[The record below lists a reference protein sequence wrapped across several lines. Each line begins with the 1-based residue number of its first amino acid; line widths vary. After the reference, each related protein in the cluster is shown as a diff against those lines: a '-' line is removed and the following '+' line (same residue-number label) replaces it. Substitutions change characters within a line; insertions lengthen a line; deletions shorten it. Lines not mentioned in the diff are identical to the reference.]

1 MDLLSF
7 ITTVSLLTASGVF
20 APGPMFFATI
30 SYGSKSGARSGLV
43 FSFAHMCVEFTL
55 VMILALGLIT
65 VTDTPLVK
73 TSIGIIGGVVLV
85 IFGIIQLRNLFHVH
99 SQEVPSSDVRT
110 KHLFITGSMLTALNP
125 YFIVWW
131 LTVGANLIILGLEF
145 ASFIGVVFM
154 YLCHVWIDY
163 LWHTLVAYLAKVGTN
178 IVGLNGYRGIIGISS
193 GVLIFFGLLF
203 LRDSIF

>member
-7 ITTVSLLTASGVF
+7 ITTVTLLTASGVF

-30 SYGSKSGARSGLV
+30 SYGLKSGARSGLV
-43 FSFAHMCVEFTL
+43 FSFAHMCVEFAL
-55 VMILALGLIT
+55 VMLLALGLIT

-85 IFGIIQLRNLFHVH
+85 IFGIMQLWSLFHVQ
-99 SQEVPSSDVRT
+99 SQEITASDVGTR
-110 KHLFITGSMLTALNP
+110 HLFVTGSILTALNP

-131 LTVGANLIILGLEF
+131 LTVGASLILLGLEF
-145 ASFIGVVFM
+145 ASFAGVMFM

-163 LWHTLVAYLAKVGTN
+163 LWHTLVAYLAKMGTN
-178 IVGLNGYRGIIGISS
+178 LVGRNGYRGIIGISS

-203 LRDSIF
+203 LSDSA

>member
-30 SYGSKSGARSGLV
+30 SYGSKSGARSGLI
-43 FSFAHMCVEFTL
+43 FSFAHMCVEFGL
-55 VMILALGLIT
+55 VLLLALGLIT

-85 IFGIIQLRNLFHVH
+85 IFGVMQLRNLFYVQ
-99 SQEVPSSDVRT
+99 SQEVTVSDVGTRQ
-110 KHLFITGSMLTALNP
+110 LFVTGSILTALNP

-131 LTVGANLIILGLEF
+131 LTVGANLILLGLEF
-145 ASFIGVVFM
+145 ASLAGVVFM
-154 YLCHVWIDY
+154 YFCHVWIDY

-178 IVGLNGYRGIIGISS
+178 LIGRNGYRGIIGISS

-203 LRDSIF
+203 ISDSIY